1 MMILGIFFLEGAIWK
16 AQRWFMLRYMRDF
29 GFGRRHETLECH
41 MRDEIMSFIEQVR
54 DGPKYDHEYEFFGK
68 NSLVNVP
75 TGLAA
80 CLVNCFFQVIISER
94 MPREEQAAM
103 FE

>member
-1 MMILGIFFLEGAIWK
+1 
-16 AQRWFMLRYMRDF
+16 MLRYMRDF

-41 MRDEIMSFIEQVR
+41 IRDEMMNFIEQVR
-54 DGPKYDHEYEFFGK
+54 NKPKYDHEHEFFRK

-75 TGLAA
+75 AGMAA
-80 CLVNCFFQVIISER
+80 CLINCFFQVIISER
-94 MPREEQAAM
+94 VPREEQGAL